1 MPPGQSATSS
11 GWTNNHRQEAG
22 RRNIGFHAF
31 PVRENPRNG
40 RLAVFLCL
48 TTLNPNAFGSLCA
61 FENLYAAHCV
71 ARVGK
76 RRKADVIG
84 FEMNLAH
91 ELIRLKTRLESGAY
105 AIGGYQRF
113 IIHDPKTREIQ
124 ALSYADRVVQ
134 HSLCDNILAPFFE
147 KRLIYDNAACRVGK
161 GTGFGIARLTAFL
174 REHYRRHGAA
184 GWILK
189 ADIRQYFPSIDHEIL
204 LARLRRG
211 IPDPRVMA
219 LLEKIINSYHAA
231 PGKGLPMGNQTSQW
245 FALYYLDPI
254 DRLIKE
260 KLCIPHYTR
269 YMDDMVLLSPSKA
282 ELQECLRRIREKCAD
297 ELKLELNAK
306 TQIMPIKNGVDYL
319 GWHFYLTPSG
329 KVVRTLRAAAKAR
342 LKKRLKALQHAYA
355 NGELDLPDIKLR
367 IASSNGHL
375 QQGHTWRLRARLY
388 GRTVFQRKET

>member
-1 MPPGQSATSS
+1 MTP
-11 GWTNNHRQEAG
+11 
-22 RRNIGFHAF
+22 HAF
-31 PVRENPRNG
+31 AT
-40 RLAVFLCL
+40 LA
-48 TTLNPNAFGSLCA
+48 T
-61 FENLYAAHCV
+61 FENLYAAHRA

-76 RRKADVIG
+76 RRKTDVIA

-91 ELIRLKTRLESGAY
+91 ELIQLKTRLENGVY
-105 AIGGYQRF
+105 TIGGYQRF

-124 ALSYADRVVQ
+124 ALRYADRIVQ

-147 KRLIYDNAACRVGK
+147 KRLIHDNAACRVGK
-161 GTGFGIARLTAFL
+161 GTSFGIARLTAFL

-189 ADIRQYFPSIDHEIL
+189 ADIRSYFPSIDHDIL
-204 LARLRRG
+204 LTRLRRS

-219 LLEKIINSYHAA
+219 LLENIIDSFHAT

-260 KLCIPHYTR
+260 KLRMPHYTR
-269 YMDDMVLLSPSKA
+269 YMDDMVLLAPDKT
-282 ELQECLRRIREKCAD
+282 ELRECLRQIREKCAD

-306 TQIMPIKNGVDYL
+306 TQITPIKNGVDYL
-319 GWHFYLTPSG
+319 GWHFYLTPTG
-329 KVVRTLRAAAKAR
+329 KVVRTLRAAAKVR
-342 LKKRLKALQHAYA
+342 LKKRLKNLQHAYA
-355 NGELDLPDIKLR
+355 AGEFDLPDIKLR

-375 QQGHTWRLRARLY
+375 QQGHTWRLRAKLY
-388 GRTVFQRKET
+388 GRTVFRRNEGG